1 MSQSNDNA
9 DMVPPEDRF
18 KYFDDLTFLEI
29 INLLNIGIA
38 TYNLK
43 EHVPNNIPVHNQIVK
58 SDQLLSQGYVEKI
71 NEWTERN
78 KMVLNAKKSKNMIF
92 NFTKQHQF
100 MTSIELKGQKLEMLD
115 EMKLLGTTGCSKRKE
130 IKN

>member
-1 MSQSNDNA
+1 MSKSNDNA

-43 EHVPNNIPVHNQIVK
+43 QHVPDNLPVHNQIVK
-58 SDQLLSQGYVEKI
+58 SNQLLSQGYVEKI
-71 NEWTERN
+71 NEWTE
-78 KMVLNAKKSKNMIF
+78 K
-92 NFTKQHQF
+92 
-100 MTSIELKGQKLEMLD
+100 
-115 EMKLLGTTGCSKRKE
+115 
-130 IKN
+130 IKWF

>member
-1 MSQSNDNA
+1 MMVKWHGVLSELKKLSGGPQGSSWGVLSYMSQSNDNA

-43 EHVPNNIPVHNQIVK
+43 EHIPSNLPVHNQIVK
-58 SDQLLSQGYVEKI
+58 VTNCY
-71 NEWTERN
+71 
-78 KMVLNAKKSKNMIF
+78 
-92 NFTKQHQF
+92 
-100 MTSIELKGQKLEMLD
+100 LKVM
-115 EMKLLGTTGCSKRKE
+115 
-130 IKN
+130 